1 MPASTTP
8 MSDQRHMI
16 ERDIDGYLAQ
26 HERKEILRLLTCG
39 SVDDGKST
47 LIGRLLHDSQLILE
61 DQLAAVERESR
72 TSGARAGEL
81 DLALVVDGLQ
91 AEREQGIT
99 IDVAYRYFSTAK
111 RKFII
116 ADTPGHEQYTRNMAT
131 GASTC
136 DAAIILIDAANGV
149 LTQTR
154 RHTFIA
160 RLLGIRHLIVAVN
173 KMDLVGYDEAVF
185 AAIREDYE
193 AFVSRLR
200 VEDLAFIPI
209 SALRGDNVVE
219 QSENMPWYR
228 GASLMHLLENTHIA
242 PGGGF
247 DNFRLP
253 VQRVNRPDA
262 SFRGYSGSVASGT
275 VRPGDPVVVLPSG
288 LVTEV
293 TRIVSMD
300 GDLEEA
306 FPPMAV
312 TLTLADQIDIS
323 RGDVLASPANQPR
336 VSDAM
341 DATLVWMS
349 EEPMT
354 PGKQY
359 IVKHGAKQ
367 VFGRVETL
375 RDRIDVNTLELA
387 PASTLE
393 LNEIGRIR
401 LVTSEPVTYDAYEDN
416 RSTGSF
422 ILIDRVSNITVG
434 AGMIEMPGGQAARSH
449 WDETPHGQL
458 TPTGAAV
465 SAEEKAQRLGQTPV
479 TVLFTGLSKS
489 GKTVIAQAVERKLFD
504 EGRLATVID
513 GQNFRLGLSRDL
525 GFSTE
530 DRSENVRRAAES
542 ARQMNDAGLI
552 CLTAFVVP
560 LDQVRERA
568 RTVIGPDRFLEVY
581 LTAPIEEL
589 KRRDQSGLFEAAERG
604 EIPSFPGVSSEFEAP
619 AAPDLSLD
627 TSSLGVDECA
637 LRVTEL
643 LRQRGFIR

>member
-1 MPASTTP
+1 MSVPTP
-8 MSDQRHMI
+8 MFDQRHLI

-47 LIGRLLHDSQLILE
+47 LIGRLLHDSQLIFE
-61 DQLAAVERESR
+61 DQLRAVERESR
-72 TSGARAGEL
+72 TGGTRAGEL

-99 IDVAYRYFSTAK
+99 IDVAYRYFSTAR

-160 RLLGIRHLIVAVN
+160 RLLGIRHLVVAVN
-173 KMDLVGYDEAVF
+173 KMDLVDYDEAAF
-185 AAIREDYE
+185 AAIREDYD

-200 VEDLAFIPI
+200 VEDLDFIPI
-209 SALRGDNVVE
+209 SALQGDNVVE
-219 QSENMPWYR
+219 RSENMPWYR
-228 GASLMHLLENTHIA
+228 GASLMHLLENAHIA

-247 DNFRLP
+247 DNFRMP

-262 SFRGYSGSVASGT
+262 SFRGYSGSVASGA
-275 VRPGDPVVVLPSG
+275 VRPGDAVVALPSG

-336 VSDAM
+336 VSDAV

-359 IVKHGAKQ
+359 IVKHGSKQ
-367 VFGRVETL
+367 IFGRVETL
-375 RDRIDVNTLELA
+375 RDRIDVNTLALS

-401 LVTSEPVTYDAYEDN
+401 LVTSEPVAHDAYEDN

-422 ILIDRVSNITVG
+422 ILIDRLSNITVG

-458 TPTGAAV
+458 TPTRAAV

-504 EGRLATVID
+504 AGRLATVID

-525 GFSTE
+525 GFSAE

-568 RTVIGPDRFLEVY
+568 RTVVGPDRFLEVY
-581 LTAPIEEL
+581 LTAPMEEL

-604 EIPSFPGVSSEFEAP
+604 EIPSFPGVSSRFEAP

-637 LRVTEL
+637 LQVMDL
-643 LRQRGFIR
+643 LRRRGFIR

>member
-228 GASLMHLLENTHIA
+228 GASLMHLLDNTHIA

-262 SFRGYSGSVASGT
+262 TFRGYSGSVASGT

-434 AGMIEMPGGQAARSH
+434 AGMIEMPGGEAARSH

-458 TPTGAAV
+458 TPTDAAV

-489 GKTVIAQAVERKLFD
+489 GKDGHRAGGGAQAIRRGPTGHGDRRTELSPGAKPGSRFFRRGPLRKRAPRGGVRPANERCRPDLPD
-504 EGRLATVID
+504 RVRRTPRPGAGTGAD
-513 GQNFRLGLSRDL
+513 G
-525 GFSTE
+525 
-530 DRSENVRRAAES
+530 DRSRPVPRGVPDRTDRGAEAPRPKRALRS
-542 ARQMNDAGLI
+542 G
-552 CLTAFVVP
+552 
-560 LDQVRERA
+560 RA
-568 RTVIGPDRFLEVY
+568 R
-581 LTAPIEEL
+581 
-589 KRRDQSGLFEAAERG
+589 RD
-604 EIPSFPGVSSEFEAP
+604 SEFPRRE
-619 AAPDLSLD
+619 
-627 TSSLGVDECA
+627 
-637 LRVTEL
+637 LRVRST
-643 LRQRGFIR
+643 

>member
-1 MPASTTP
+1 MSISTTP
-8 MSDQRHMI
+8 MSDQRQLI
-16 ERDIDGYLAQ
+16 ERDINAYLAQ

-47 LIGRLLHDSQLILE
+47 LIGRLLHDSQLIFE

-72 TSGARAGEL
+72 TGGSRAGEL

-154 RHTFIA
+154 RHTFIV

-173 KMDLVGYDEAVF
+173 KMDLVDYDEAVF

-193 AFVSRLR
+193 AFATRLR
-200 VEDLAFIPI
+200 LEDLTFIPI
-209 SALRGDNVVE
+209 SALHGDNVVE
-219 QSENMPWYR
+219 RSTSMAWYQ
-228 GASLMHLLENTHIA
+228 GASLMHLLESIHIA
-242 PGGGF
+242 PGGGI
-247 DNFRLP
+247 DNFRMP

-262 SFRGYSGSVASGT
+262 SFRGYSGTVASGA
-275 VRPGDPVVVLPSG
+275 VRPGDAVVVLPSG
-288 LVTEV
+288 LQTEV
-293 TRIVSMD
+293 TRIVAMD
-300 GDLEEA
+300 GDLAEA
-306 FPPMAV
+306 FPPMAL
-312 TLTLADQIDIS
+312 TLTLADQIDVS

-336 VSDAM
+336 VSDTM

-349 EEPMT
+349 ETAMT
-354 PGKQY
+354 PGRQYLLKQ
-359 IVKHGAKQ
+359 GAKQ
-367 VFGRVETL
+367 VFCRVETL
-375 RDRIDVNTLELA
+375 RDRINVNTLEPVRAATLA
-387 PASTLE
+387 
-393 LNEIGRIR
+393 LNEIGRVR
-401 LVTSEPVTYDAYEDN
+401 LVLSEPIAFDAYEES
-416 RSTGSF
+416 RATGAF
-422 ILIDRVSNITVG
+422 IVIDRISNITVG
-434 AGMIEMPGGQAARSH
+434 AGMIQSPSGQAMRSH
-449 WDETPHGQL
+449 WDETPHGAL
-458 TPTGAAV
+458 TAAGPAV
-465 SAEEKAQRLGQTPV
+465 TTDEKAQRLGQTPV
-479 TVLFTGLSKS
+479 TVLLTGLSKS

-504 EGRLATVID
+504 AGRLATVID

-525 GFSTE
+525 GFSAE

-560 LDQVRERA
+560 LDRVRERVRA
-568 RTVIGPDRFLEVY
+568 VIGQDRFLEVF
-581 LTAPIEEL
+581 LNAPLEEL
-589 KRRDQSGLFEAAERG
+589 KRRDESGLYEAAERG
-604 EIPSFPGVSSEFEAP
+604 EIPSFPGVSSEFEVP
-619 AAPDLSLD
+619 AAPDLVLD
-627 TSSLGVDECA
+627 TASLGVDECA
-637 LRVTEL
+637 LRVMEL